1 MRAWEEHVV
10 SKNVLTA
17 LAVLA
22 LLIAFALGLLAWPHI
37 AQAEEKVSFGIR
49 PTKAHEDIP
58 ESFSYFVHTLAPG
71 TRTLDAALVMNQGDV
86 PITLKLYAADAVT
99 AINGGTSFANDGE
112 EKNGVARWLSSSVTE
127 LLLQPDEERVVPF
140 AIKVPADASPGQH
153 VAGLVVEAVTVGEE
167 PANGSD
173 QTRLTV
179 NVVRRAGVAVLIDV
193 PGTHVAGLEITGMC
207 LKQQDADHGATFEVA
222 VRNTGNVYVR
232 GQGLLTIGRSDGMT
246 LASIPM
252 EMDTVLAGD
261 ATYFQVTR
269 PYPLPDGSYLVNA
282 TLDYAEGK
290 TTTLEGEQVTVSDGQ
305 PECGPAEAAPQASPV
320 ALGAT
325 LTPSEGGD
333 GSTTGRWAIY
343 TACAAA
349 LMAAAVA
356 VPAAAAILVRRTRAK
371 RSLAQPQRSSVVSV
385 EAKVK
390 PKLDQSRVGY
400 RSPNRYGVY
409 AASFAALAVAAPTVL
424 LVRKF
429 GTRRPHHR

>member
-22 LLIAFALGLLAWPHI
+22 LLVALALGLLAWPHI
-37 AQAEEKVSFGIR
+37 AQAEEKASFGIR

-71 TRTLDAALVMNQGDV
+71 ARTSDAALVMNQGDV
-86 PITLKLYAADAVT
+86 PIALKLYAADAVT
-99 AINGGTSFANDGE
+99 AINGGTSFVNQGE
-112 EKNGVARWLSSSVTE
+112 EKNGVAHWLSVSVTE
-127 LLLQPDEERVVPF
+127 LLLQPGEERVVPF
-140 AIKVPADASPGQH
+140 TIKVPPDASPGQH
-153 VAGLVVEAVTVGEE
+153 VAGLVVEAVTAGEE

-173 QTRLTV
+173 QTQLMV

-193 PGTHVAGLEITGMC
+193 PGTHTAELEITDIC
-207 LKQQDADHGATFEVA
+207 LRQQDGDHGATFEYA

-232 GQGLLTIGRSDGMT
+232 GQGSLVISDLEGMK
-246 LASIPM
+246 LASIPV
-252 EMDTVLAGD
+252 EMDAVLAGD
-261 ATYFQVTR
+261 ATHFQVTH
-269 PYPLPDGSYLVNA
+269 PVLLPDGKYLLSA
-282 TLDYAEGK
+282 ALDYAEG
-290 TTTLEGEQVTVSDGQ
+290 TRTALEGERVTVKHGQ
-305 PECGPAEAAPQASPV
+305 PEVGCSPPEAVPQEPPA

-325 LTPSEGGD
+325 LIPSEEGG
-333 GSTTGRWAIY
+333 GSPTGRYAIY
-343 TACAAA
+343 AACAAA
-349 LMAAAVA
+349 LMAAA
-356 VPAAAAILVRRTRAK
+356 AAAILVRKTRA
-371 RSLAQPQRSSVVSV
+371 RQLREHAERESIVSE

-390 PKLDQSRVGY
+390 PKHGHPRIGY
-400 RSPNRYGVY
+400 RPTSRYGVY